1 MIELLQ
7 FENCERI
14 KITDIDNDD
23 YVGVVFDVTDIEDQ
37 SDLSQQEESI
47 TIYTEDKQYV
57 EFFQSDIKSIEII
70 K

>member
-14 KITDIDNDD
+14 KITDIDNDY

-37 SDLSQQEESI
+37 SDLSPQEESI